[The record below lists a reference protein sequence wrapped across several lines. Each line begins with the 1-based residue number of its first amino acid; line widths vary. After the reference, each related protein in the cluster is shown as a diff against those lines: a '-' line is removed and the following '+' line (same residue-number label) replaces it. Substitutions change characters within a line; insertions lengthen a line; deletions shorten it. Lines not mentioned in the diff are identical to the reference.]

1 MLYGQDKTQRQRV
14 VSNKIEMQLKNK
26 TVIIEIIYKIKLKKS
41 ALKVTNKSKINFT
54 AQKKLTAMR

>member
-26 TVIIEIIYKIKLKKS
+26 TVIIEIIYKIKLK
-41 ALKVTNKSKINFT
+41 
-54 AQKKLTAMR
+54 